1 MENNKFAHRNKLKY
15 LENFYKI
22 MYGKKKIITK
32 IDEYEYEASYFAM
45 CLLLP
50 KDIFMKMVDVF
61 GGIEKVSSSKEYIA
75 ALSRLFFVEEELVKV
90 RIKDIYSDELEKKH
104 IKKLKP

>member
-22 MYGKKKIITK
+22 MYGEREIITK
-32 IDEYEYEASYFAM
+32 RDGYEYEASYFAM

-50 KDIFMKMVDVF
+50 KDIFMKMVEYF
-61 GGIEKVSSSKEYIA
+61 GGAEKVSSSKEDIA
-75 ALSRLFFVEEELVKV
+75 ALSRLFFVEEELIKV
-90 RIKDIYSDELEKKH
+90 RIYSIYEDD
-104 IKKLKP
+104 